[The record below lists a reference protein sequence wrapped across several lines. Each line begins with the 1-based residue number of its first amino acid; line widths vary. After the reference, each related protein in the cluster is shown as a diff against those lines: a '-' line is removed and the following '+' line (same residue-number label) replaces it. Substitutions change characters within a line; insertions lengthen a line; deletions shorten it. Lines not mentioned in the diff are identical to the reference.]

1 MLRTDLRAAAIA
13 CTAERTLA
21 MAGRER
27 DREREREP
35 VRKENYEVKFGAV
48 YIALP
53 MLPFELLRILTL
65 SMKCVATQN
74 ELAMLWPCL

>member
-27 DREREREP
+27 EP

-48 YIALP
+48 DIALP